1 MKEIPIKVLNGKFY
15 NTRPVEKPRTRWE
28 DVVRRNMSCPR
39 SKRMEE
45 TSRRQRRME
54 ASPEGG
60 QDPEDGWIEGWMDG

>member
-1 MKEIPIKVLNGKFY
+1 MKKIPRKALNGKFY
-15 NTRPVEKPRTRWE
+15 NTRQVGKPRTRSE
-28 DVVRRNMSCPR
+28 DVVRRNTSCPR

-60 QDPEDGWIEGWMDG
+60 HNPEDGWMGEWVV